1 MIKEKS
7 YLTIVAPHLTEKSSV
22 VMEANNQYVFKVA
35 STATKLDVKE
45 AVEEIFKVKVVGVQV
60 LNRKP
65 KVKRTMKGYSKRGSF
80 KKAYVSL
87 AEGETIDFTS
97 F

>member
-1 MIKEKS
+1 ME
-7 YLTIVAPHLTEKSSV
+7 SS
-22 VMEANNQYVFKVA
+22 NQYVFKVA
-35 STATKLDVKE
+35 TQATKLDIKE
-45 AVEEIFKVKVVGVQV
+45 AIEDIFKVKVVGVQV

-65 KVKRTMKGYSKRGSF
+65 KIKRTMKGYSKRGSF
-80 KKAYVSL
+80 RKAYVSL